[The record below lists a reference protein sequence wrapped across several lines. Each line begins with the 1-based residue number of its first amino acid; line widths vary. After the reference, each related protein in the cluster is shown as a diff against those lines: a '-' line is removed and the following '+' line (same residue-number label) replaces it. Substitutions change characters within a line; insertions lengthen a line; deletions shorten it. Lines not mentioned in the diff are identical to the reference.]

1 VLLEPGDGP
10 LDHVA
15 LAIAHW
21 INPRR
26 PATSW
31 SAAGPG
37 GLLVGALRDGVG
49 DPAAPQRPAAGRVA
63 VAPVGNQVGG
73 ALAGPAPSTRARDS
87 NGVQQRAQLG
97 ALMAL
102 TGGDQHPQRPAT
114 AIAGQVDLGREP
126 AAATS
131 QRLVILGNRP

>member
-1 VLLEPGDGP
+1 VIADGQLVVPGRDGSVLLEPGDGP

-26 PATSW
+26 PATSR

-49 DPAAPQRPAAGRVA
+49 DPP
-63 VAPVGNQVGG
+63 
-73 ALAGPAPSTRARDS
+73 LA
-87 NGVQQRAQLG
+87 
-97 ALMAL
+97 
-102 TGGDQHPQRPAT
+102 
-114 AIAGQVDLGREP
+114 
-126 AAATS
+126 
-131 QRLVILGNRP
+131 